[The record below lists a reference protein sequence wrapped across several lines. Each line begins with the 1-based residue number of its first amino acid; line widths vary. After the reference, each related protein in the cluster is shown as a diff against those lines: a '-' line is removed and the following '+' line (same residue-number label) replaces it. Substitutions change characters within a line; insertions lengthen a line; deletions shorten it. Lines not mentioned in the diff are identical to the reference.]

1 MKSPTASPTES
12 PTESPTASPRSSSTL
27 VPTVATTPPQSPIFA
42 PLSSIAMDEPIDN
55 DPVVVDTPSD
65 DDPMNMNALTY
76 YNPVVTPEELQ
87 LSIDQLINGLC
98 DWTATLPFTHIE
110 GISEGE
116 EIDLFSHVAETTTK
130 TSPYTLEVDFD
141 PIRFDRS
148 KYPPTKDGLWLL
160 STELKRIAWFHGT
173 QLITRHTG
181 LTFNCSRCPISSKQ
195 KKIQT
200 PPPNRRSRRC
210 KRCRV

>member
-1 MKSPTASPTES
+1 
-12 PTESPTASPRSSSTL
+12 
-27 VPTVATTPPQSPIFA
+27 
-42 PLSSIAMDEPIDN
+42 MDEPIDN
-55 DPVVVDTPSD
+55 DPVVVDTPTD
-65 DDPMNMNALTY
+65 DNPMNMNALTY

-148 KYPPTKDGLWLL
+148 KYPPTKDGLRLL
-160 STELKRIAWFHGT
+160 STELKKTALFHDGT
-173 QLITRHTG
+173 QLINRHTG
-181 LTFNCSRCPISSKQ
+181 LTLSCNRCHIAGSQ
-195 KKIQT
+195 KKKKKKA
-200 PPPNRRSRRC
+200 PPSDEYN
-210 KRCRV
+210 